1 MRLWLLLIFL
11 TTQAWAQLTLP
22 SVPKPV
28 GNYRPYKIAGKMI
41 YINQIALVD
50 GKILTPGKIG
60 KEVSID
66 DAKEATKV
74 ATLNVLAVLQ
84 DAVGGDLANVKQA
97 VQLTGFFNTTSNYAD
112 HSKLMNE
119 SSDLLIKFLGYRG
132 LHARAAIGAPSL
144 PMDSPIEIQ
153 AIFEMN

>member
-1 MRLWLLLIFL
+1 MRLFLLLL
-11 TTQAWAQLTLP
+11 LLSTSSWAQMTLP

-60 KEVSID
+60 AEVSID
-66 DAKEATKV
+66 EAKLATQA
-74 ATLNVLAVLQ
+74 ATLNVLAVLKS
-84 DAVGGDLANVKQA
+84 AVGGNLANVKQA
-97 VQLTGFFNTTSNYAD
+97 VQLTGFFNTTNNFTE

-119 SSDLLIKFLGYRG
+119 SSDLLMKFLGDKG
-132 LHARAAIGAPSL
+132 THARAAIGAPSL

-153 AIFEMN
+153 AIFEMM

>member
-1 MRLWLLLIFL
+1 MRLILLLIL
-11 TTQAWAQLTLP
+11 LSTQAWAQITLP

-28 GNYRPYKIAGKMI
+28 GNYRAYKIAGKMI

-60 KEVSID
+60 KEVSIE
-66 DAKEATKV
+66 DAKAATKA

-84 DAVGGDLANVKQA
+84 NAVAGDLERVKQA
-97 VQLTGFFNTTSNYAD
+97 VQLTGFFNTTNNFTD

-119 SSDLLIKFLGYRG
+119 SSDLLIKFLGDRG
-132 LHARAAIGAPSL
+132 IHARAAIGAPSL